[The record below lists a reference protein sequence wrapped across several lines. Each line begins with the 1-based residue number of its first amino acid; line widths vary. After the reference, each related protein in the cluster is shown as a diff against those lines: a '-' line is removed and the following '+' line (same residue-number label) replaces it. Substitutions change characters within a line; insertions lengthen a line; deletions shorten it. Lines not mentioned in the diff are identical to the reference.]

1 VRDGGG
7 FKATFLRSLVESQD
21 SPESNQRKPVN
32 LPALSK
38 HPLRCLPSGM
48 RRGVVTM
55 NKGSDIPL
63 RVTADKHLAE
73 EWELVLLAQGLSP
86 SVRRSSDGFVLSVP
100 QENAERALAGLL
112 AYENEN
118 AAKLEEAS
126 EPVDAPSLLASA
138 IAGLVILVFFSVT
151 TIWMPNEPWF
161 ERGSADA
168 DRILYGEVWRA
179 TTALTLHADIVHAV
193 SNAVAAAVFLGAV
206 STVLGAGLGGALVLL
221 AGAGGNLANA
231 YFHGSPH
238 VSIGASTSV
247 FGAVGLLG
255 TLGMAR
261 RRRRALSRRRAWL
274 PVAAALALLAMLGT
288 EGQRVDVWAHLF
300 GLLMGGVLGI
310 LVAFVAPR
318 APGVPIQ
325 WVCGS
330 GAIAVLIYCWT
341 MALR

>member
-1 VRDGGG
+1 
-7 FKATFLRSLVESQD
+7 
-21 SPESNQRKPVN
+21 
-32 LPALSK
+32 
-38 HPLRCLPSGM
+38 M
-48 RRGVVTM
+48 TM

-63 RVTADKHLAE
+63 RVTADHHLAE

-86 SVRRSSDGFVLSVP
+86 SVRRTSDGFVLSVS
-100 QENAERALAGLL
+100 EEHAERALAGLL
-112 AYENEN
+112 AYESEN
-118 AAKLEEAS
+118 AAKPEEGS
-126 EPVDAPSLLASA
+126 ELVGAPSLLVASA

-151 TIWMPNEPWF
+151 VIWMPNEPWF

-168 DRILYGEVWRA
+168 HRILDGELWRA
-179 TTALTLHADIVHAV
+179 VTALTLHADVVHAV

-206 STVLGAGLGGALVLL
+206 STVLGAGLGSALILL

-247 FGAVGLLG
+247 FGAIGLLG
-255 TLGMAR
+255 ALGMAR

-300 GLLMGGVLGI
+300 GLLAGGALGT

-318 APGVPIQ
+318 APGSRIQ
-325 WVCGS
+325 WACG
-330 GAIAVLIYCWT
+330 GAGVANLIYCWVL
-341 MALR
+341 ALR